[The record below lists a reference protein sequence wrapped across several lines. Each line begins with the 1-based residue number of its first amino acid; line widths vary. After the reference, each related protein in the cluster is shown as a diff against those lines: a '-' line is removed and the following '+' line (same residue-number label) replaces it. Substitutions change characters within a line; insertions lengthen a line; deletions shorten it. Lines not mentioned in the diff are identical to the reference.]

1 MHLKLKIVSLTTST
15 FQLIQYVI
23 RYMPLKS
30 LLLWAS
36 LFLSLTTWAQDTLPR
51 FTVTTR
57 GKDKNIVSWT
67 NNYRNVTQISIQR
80 SFDSVRNF
88 RTILSVPDPENI
100 QNGFVD
106 TKAGTDLVYYRL
118 FVVLDSGKYVF
129 TNAKKPFWDTA
140 KVRLPKT
147 TLPSAG
153 LSPINYE
160 QKRVVI
166 EKGVSEKIALEIEK
180 KIKEPELPPVKNSV
194 ESKPV
199 VKKVI
204 PEKYFAI
211 KRKDSVLFSITQKEF
226 KKFRDSL
233 ITKTKD
239 TMVFRNADTIL
250 IKPFIPKEVYKP
262 SVYIFTEKDGNVSIK
277 LPDASIKN
285 YSIKFFD
292 EKMKP
297 LFDLGKVKDSFLLID
312 KANFLQS
319 GWYRFELY
327 EDGKLKEKNKF
338 FIPKDF

>member
-1 MHLKLKIVSLTTST
+1 ML
-15 FQLIQYVI
+15 
-23 RYMPLKS
+23 LKS
-30 LLLWAS
+30 LLLWLL

-57 GKDKNIVSWT
+57 GKDKNIISWT

-106 TKAGTDLVYYRL
+106 SKAGTDLVYYRL

-140 KVRLPKT
+140 KVLLPKT
-147 TLPSAG
+147 TLPAAG
-153 LSPINYE
+153 ISPINYA

-166 EKGVSEKIALEIEK
+166 EKGVSEKIVMEIEEK
-180 KIKEPELPPVKNSV
+180 LKEPEPTPTVKSIP
-194 ESKPV
+194 ETKPA

-262 SVYIFTEKDGNVSIK
+262 SIYIFTEKDGNISIR
-277 LPDASIKN
+277 LPDASHKN

-292 EKMKP
+292 DKMQP
-297 LFDLGKVKDSFLLID
+297 LFELGKVKDSSLLID

-327 EDGKLKEKNKF
+327 EDGKIKEKNKF